1 MSLADFQALLD
12 GLRVTIEASF
22 AAVFVGVP
30 FGLGLALIRWRRVP
44 ILDPLVATLVSF
56 LRAIPSVTLAL
67 LVYFALPGLGL
78 EPSRMEA
85 AIAVLAVGT
94 MAFDCEIWRAA
105 LLVFPRDQMEAA
117 IACGMPRALRFR
129 RIVLPQ
135 IARAALP
142 ALMNEVTLIIKV
154 SPAVAVIGL
163 VDTTRAAVRIG
174 AQTYAPIPPFIVAL
188 LLYMSLIGALVALQR
203 GAARRFESPR

>member
-1 MSLADFQALLD
+1 MGAADLVTLLD
-12 GLRVTIEASF
+12 GLRITILVSLS
-22 AAVFVGVP
+22 AVCLGVP
-30 FGLGLALIRWRRVP
+30 LGLGLALIRWRHVP
-44 ILDPLVATLVSF
+44 VLDPVVASLVSL
-56 LRAIPSVTLAL
+56 LRAVPSVTLAL
-67 LVYFALPGLGL
+67 LVYFALPSIGFA
-78 EPSRMEA
+78 PSRLET

-105 LLVFPRDQMEAA
+105 LLAFPHDQLDAA
-117 IACGMPRALRFR
+117 IACGMRRGLRFR

-135 IARAALP
+135 IVRASLP

-154 SPAVAVIGL
+154 SLAVAVIGL

-188 LLYMSLIGALVALQR
+188 LLYMVLIGALIGTQR
-203 GAARRFESPR
+203 LIARKLGVQP

>member
-1 MSLADFQALLD
+1 MNAADLLSLLD
-12 GLRVTIEASF
+12 GMRITILVSLS
-22 AAVFVGVP
+22 AVCIGVP
-30 FGLGLALIRWRRVP
+30 LGLVLALIRWYRVP
-44 ILDPLVATLVSF
+44 LLDPMVATLVSL
-56 LRAIPSVTLAL
+56 LRAIPSVTLVL
-67 LVYFALPGLGL
+67 LVYFALPGLGFAPDRL
-78 EPSRMEA
+78 EA

-105 LLVFPRDQMEAA
+105 LIAFPRDQLDAA
-117 IACGMPRALRFR
+117 IACGMRRDLRFR

-135 IARAALP
+135 VFRACLP

-174 AQTYAPIPPFIVAL
+174 AQTYAPIPSFVIAL
-188 LLYMSLIGALVALQR
+188 LLYMILIGTLIGAQRVIVRKFSVAL
-203 GAARRFESPR
+203 

>member
-1 MSLADFQALLD
+1 MSGADFLGLLD
-12 GLRVTIEASF
+12 GLKVTIAASF
-22 AAVFVGVP
+22 AAVGLGVP
-30 FGLGLALIRWRRVP
+30 LGLVLALIRWRRVP
-44 ILDPLVATLVSF
+44 VLDPIVATLVSF
-56 LRAIPSVTLAL
+56 LRAVPSVTLAL

-78 EPSRMEA
+78 SPSRMEA
-85 AIAVLAVGT
+85 AIAVLGVGT

-105 LLVFPRDQMEAA
+105 LLAFPRDQLEAA

-174 AQTYAPIPPFIVAL
+174 AQTYAPIPPFFVAL
-188 LLYMSLIGALVALQR
+188 LLYVALIGTLVALQR
-203 GAARRFESPR
+203 MLARKFGRPA

>member
-1 MSLADFQALLD
+1 MSGADFLSLLD
-12 GLRVTIEASF
+12 GLKVTIAASF
-22 AAVFVGVP
+22 AAVGLGVP
-30 FGLGLALIRWRRVP
+30 LGLVLALIRWRRVP
-44 ILDPLVATLVSF
+44 VLDPIVATLVSF
-56 LRAIPSVTLAL
+56 LRAVPSVTLAL

-78 EPSRMEA
+78 SPSRMEA
-85 AIAVLAVGT
+85 AIAVLGVGT

-105 LLVFPRDQMEAA
+105 LLAFPGDQLEAA

-174 AQTYAPIPPFIVAL
+174 AQTYAPIPPFFVAL
-188 LLYMSLIGALVALQR
+188 LLYVVLIGALVVVQR
-203 GAARRFESPR
+203 VLARKLGQPA